1 MKKGFSLVECM
12 LAGSITCLMVLVL
25 FEGVIVAGR
34 IAHENSQ
41 FLAASDYAFD
51 LAWQK
56 FNESMETLKKHQ
68 AYTTVIESGTISSNA
83 APVLYYANSPATSY
97 VSYYRVEDTLTNGVF
112 ISANVEWG
120 PVGKRKR
127 LNSKSGTNCPDLK
140 QEVVFF
146 RYIGLE
152 RSSTKRDEEGD

>member
-1 MKKGFSLVECM
+1 
-12 LAGSITCLMVLVL
+12 MVLVL
-25 FEGVIVAGR
+25 FEGIIVAGR

-51 LAWQK
+51 LVWQK
-56 FNESMETLKKHQ
+56 FNASKEALIELP
-68 AYTTVIESGTISSNA
+68 AYTTVTVPETLSSNA
-83 APVLYYANSPATSY
+83 APVLYYANSPAKSY
-97 VSYYRVEDTLTNGVF
+97 VSYYRVEDTLTNGVY

-146 RYIGLE
+146 RYTGLDRSTNE
-152 RSSTKRDEEGD
+152 RSGEGD